1 MSLARKSTATVE
13 QYKSNEISTV
23 SQGKLIV
30 MLYDGAIRFLNI
42 ALENNT
48 PRKYDVV
55 NNHILKAGEIVT
67 ELMLALNLEQGGEVA
82 NNLLGIYVYIK
93 KRLLEANMK
102 KDSEIIQEIIKY
114 MEDLKSA
121 WEEIEKKRE
130 IQCCFGTFPKFQSWK
145 WFVHSGVNFLSD
157 LNSIHPDQS
166 LIVLYGDK
174 ILLLDQLISNQ
185 KRQIEVFGFGDGEG
199 AAKIEDSNLKII
211 HQLCSLDR
219 LIEKTE
225 EAVPQTSQLIE
236 LTEILFQKMEES
248 RLLHSQTE
256 KKMKEI
262 LKEYQKELNQVQ
274 VQIQLKRHLRQDYWK
289 TGTC

>member
-93 KRLLEANMK
+93 KTSSR
-102 KDSEIIQEIIKY
+102 SKY
-114 MEDLKSA
+114 
-121 WEEIEKKRE
+121 EER
-130 IQCCFGTFPKFQSWK
+130 FR
-145 WFVHSGVNFLSD
+145 N
-157 LNSIHPDQS
+157 HPRN
-166 LIVLYGDK
+166 Y
-174 ILLLDQLISNQ
+174 
-185 KRQIEVFGFGDGEG
+185 
-199 AAKIEDSNLKII
+199 
-211 HQLCSLDR
+211 
-219 LIEKTE
+219 
-225 EAVPQTSQLIE
+225 
-236 LTEILFQKMEES
+236 
-248 RLLHSQTE
+248 
-256 KKMKEI
+256 
-262 LKEYQKELNQVQ
+262 
-274 VQIQLKRHLRQDYWK
+274 
-289 TGTC
+289 